1 MKISTGDKLRIIL
14 GCSSIPPKQINAKIN
29 ADPKER
35 RKMKTLSL
43 LFAGAVLLASQLA
56 AAAISNAVVE
66 AVQMPAW
73 VERGGA
79 KIPLAPGMELRGT
92 DQLRTGTNAKL
103 LLKMGE
109 GSLVKLGEGGALRL
123 DQLAE
128 GKDKVFTAALN
139 VLRGAFRF
147 TTAVAQKQRRR
158 NINITIATVT
168 AGIRGTD
175 VWGKAAAD
183 RDIVCLI
190 EGRIEVQLGQDQP
203 FMMDQALSF
212 YIAPKNAPP
221 LPVAPVDPEQL
232 RQWATETDIA
242 AGTGAAR
249 RGGRWKVIAAST
261 DTQEDALKLY
271 DALRAAGYAAEIRP
285 ATAGEKRVYDVRLA
299 QLPSKSDA
307 DALAASIRGKMG
319 VTEPKVSL

>member
-1 MKISTGDKLRIIL
+1 
-14 GCSSIPPKQINAKIN
+14 
-29 ADPKER
+29 
-35 RKMKTLSL
+35 MKTLSL
-43 LFAGAVLLASQLA
+43 AFAGAALLAAQFAGA
-56 AAAISNAVVE
+56 AQPQAIVE

-79 KIPLAPGMELRGT
+79 KIPLVPGMELKGT
-92 DQLRTGTNAKL
+92 DQLRTGANAKL

-109 GSLVKLGEGGALRL
+109 GSLVKLGEGGSLRL
-123 DQLAE
+123 DQLTE

-139 VLRGAFRF
+139 VLQGAFRF
-147 TTAVAQKQRRR
+147 TTTALQKQRKR
-158 NINITIATVT
+158 NIDITIATVT

-190 EGRIEVQLGQDQP
+190 EGKIEVQRGQDRP
-203 FMMDQALSF
+203 FLMDQPLSF

-232 RQWATETDIA
+232 RQWATETEIE
-242 AGTGAAR
+242 AGKGAAR
-249 RGGRWKVIAAST
+249 RGGKWKVLAASVE
-261 DTQEDALKLY
+261 TQEEALKLY

-285 ATAGEKRVYDVRLA
+285 AMAGEKRIYDVRLA
-299 QLPSKSDA
+299 HLPSRA
-307 DALAASIRGKMG
+307 EAEALAAAIRGKMG

>member
-1 MKISTGDKLRIIL
+1 MVKSL
-14 GCSSIPPKQINAKIN
+14 SIA
-29 ADPKER
+29 
-35 RKMKTLSL
+35 L
-43 LFAGAVLLASQLA
+43 AGAALLAAQFASA
-56 AAAISNAVVE
+56 AQPQAVVE

-79 KIPLAPGMELRGT
+79 KIPLIPGMELKGT
-92 DQLRTGTNAKL
+92 DQLRTGANAKL

-109 GSLVKLGEGGALRL
+109 GSLVKLGEGGSLRL

-139 VLRGAFRF
+139 VLQGAFRF
-147 TTAVAQKQRRR
+147 TTTALQKQRKR
-158 NINITIATVT
+158 NIDITIATVT

-190 EGRIEVQLGQDQP
+190 EGKIEVQRGQDRP
-203 FMMDQALSF
+203 FLMDQPLSF

-232 RQWATETDIA
+232 RQWATETEIE
-242 AGTGAAR
+242 AGKGAAR
-249 RGGRWKVIAAST
+249 RGGKWKVLAASVE
-261 DTQEDALKLY
+261 TQEEALKLY

-285 ATAGEKRVYDVRLA
+285 AMAGEKRIYDVRLA
-299 QLPSKSDA
+299 HLPSRA
-307 DALAASIRGKMG
+307 EAEALAAAIRGKMG

>member
-1 MKISTGDKLRIIL
+1 MMKKLRLIL
-14 GCSSIPPKQINAKIN
+14 
-29 ADPKER
+29 
-35 RKMKTLSL
+35 
-43 LFAGAVLLASQLA
+43 AVSTLLAAQFA
-56 AAAISNAVVE
+56 AAAIPEAVTTARSAPQAIVE

-79 KIPLAPGMELRGT
+79 KIPLVPGMELKGT
-92 DQLRTGTNAKL
+92 DQLRTGANAKL
-103 LLKMGE
+103 LLKMSE
-109 GSLVKLGEGGALRL
+109 GSLVKLGEGGSLRL

-139 VLRGAFRF
+139 VLQGAFRF
-147 TTAVAQKQRRR
+147 TTSALQKQRRR
-158 NINITIATVT
+158 NIDITIATVT

-190 EGRIEVQLGQDQP
+190 EGKIEVQRGRDRPFLMDQP
-203 FMMDQALSF
+203 LSF

-232 RQWATETDIA
+232 KQWAAETEIA
-242 AGTGAAR
+242 AGAGAAR
-249 RGGRWKVIAAST
+249 RGGKWKIIAASV
-261 DTQEDALKLY
+261 DTQEEALTLY

-285 ATAGEKRVYDVRLA
+285 VMAGEKRIYDVRLA
-299 QLPSKSDA
+299 HLPTKA
-307 DALAASIRGKMG
+307 EAEALAASIRGKMG
-319 VTEPKVSL
+319 VAEPKATPK